1 MLEQYRQLACDD
13 LAMHV
18 LAGVKSE
25 SERFAGAVETYG
37 IEALMPDG
45 KALQSGTSHFLGQN
59 FAKAYDIKYLDED
72 NTEKYVWTTS
82 WGVSHRIM
90 GGMLLVHGDDRGLI
104 LPPKVAPYHVVVVP
118 VVKDEDRAD
127 VLGKCHA
134 LVQAVRKL
142 QYNGEALRV
151 KLDER
156 QGLRPGFKFA
166 DWELR
171 GVPLRLEV
179 GPRDVA
185 GGVAVLAN
193 RLSGQ
198 KREIAVDYATAG
210 LDGESVLRSL
220 EELQVA
226 LYTRSR
232 EEMLG
237 RIFEVEDYAQ
247 LKECV
252 RLGRGFALAAYDGT
266 SATEARIKEETGAT
280 TRMLLPQMPES
291 NVKCVLTGR
300 PAERLAYFAASY

>member
-1 MLEQYRQLACDD
+1 
-13 LAMHV
+13 
-18 LAGVKSE
+18 
-25 SERFAGAVETYG
+25 
-37 IEALMPDG
+37 
-45 KALQSGTSHFLGQN
+45 
-59 FAKAYDIKYLDED
+59 
-72 NTEKYVWTTS
+72 
-82 WGVSHRIM
+82 
-90 GGMLLVHGDDRGLI
+90 
-104 LPPKVAPYHVVVVP
+104 
-118 VVKDEDRAD
+118 
-127 VLGKCHA
+127 
-134 LVQAVRKL
+134 VQAVRKL

-179 GPRDVA
+179 GPRDMA